1 MARLPATLRGFG
13 LSGFLVAL
21 GGLVLAGAIV
31 AGILYGLRTTDR
43 LEHTLWETWATQAAT
58 NDQGLTLANLLTRK
72 DKEGARQLL
81 GELGRGFE
89 NGDKHALLTRLRSL
103 RLERLGDPEDGAEED
118 LEFASWPDSSE
129 EPAASDPAEY
139 TRRAVPLRDGED
151 GPIVGQ
157 LWIEYRFGH
166 SAHPIERWK
175 GQAQRFA
182 IGFILVPVLLS
193 TALIALGLVLGLQ
206 RARARARLEQ
216 LRGQQLL
223 IDFGNQMCHEL
234 RNALYVFDNEVGN
247 VHLIVDKVEKLL
259 ACWNEAL
266 ESAGARLRLEPA
278 DVERLK
284 GLVRKTLQRERLDP
298 ERDLPE
304 TCRHATV
311 AFDHLKRFSSYI
323 RLTVEELDRA
333 FVGGERELTLQRVSA
348 RAAWTQARELLSV
361 RLHNAGA
368 EVREEP
374 GAGDDHFL
382 GDPRALLHIFI
393 NLVKNAVDAFE
404 GVDERRELV
413 FRTSVTAGQVECSV
427 WNSGPAIAPE
437 HLPRIFEKGF
447 TTRKGSGRG
456 TGLALVR
463 QLVQRMN
470 GTIEVASGEGK
481 WTVFR
486 LRFPAAAAPKES

>member
-1 MARLPATLRGFG
+1 MARLLATLRGFG

-21 GGLVLAGAIV
+21 GGLVLAGAII
-31 AGILYGLRTTDR
+31 AGILNGLPTTDR
-43 LEHTLWETWATQAAT
+43 LEHALWKTWATRAAME
-58 NDQGLTLANLLTRK
+58 DQDLTLADLLDR
-72 DKEGARQLL
+72 DDRVGAEQLL
-81 GELGRGFE
+81 GELGRGFDK
-89 NGDKHALLTRLRSL
+89 GYKHAIHTQLRGL
-103 RLERLGDPEDGAEED
+103 RLERFVDG
-118 LEFASWPDSSE
+118 EFAKFAKWNPPDPSGSA
-129 EPAASDPAEY
+129 PASDPTEYEY
-139 TRRAVPLRDGED
+139 TKRVVALQDGD
-151 GPIVGQ
+151 GKIVGQ

-166 SAHPIERWK
+166 TAHPIEEWK
-175 GQAQRFA
+175 NQFQRFA
-182 IGFILVPVLLS
+182 IGLILGPVLLS

-223 IDFGNQMCHEL
+223 LDFGEQMCHEL

-278 DVERLK
+278 NVERLK
-284 GLVRKTLQRERLDP
+284 ALVRKTLQRERLDP
-298 ERDLPE
+298 DRDLRE

-333 FVGGERELTLQRVSA
+333 FVGGERELALQRISA
-348 RAAWTQARELLSV
+348 RATWAQARELVSV
-361 RLHNAGA
+361 RLHNAGV
-368 EVREEP
+368 EVRELP
-374 GAGDDHFL
+374 GTGDDHFL

-404 GVDERRELV
+404 GVDEPREVL

-470 GTIEVASGEGK
+470 GTIEVASGEGEG
-481 WTVFR
+481 TIFR
-486 LRFPAAAAPKES
+486 LRFPAAAAPEES

>member
-1 MARLPATLRGFG
+1 MARLPATLRGLG

-43 LEHTLWETWATQAAT
+43 LEHTLWETWATKAAT
-58 NDQGLTLANLLTRK
+58 NDQGLTLANLLTDEDR
-72 DKEGARQLL
+72 EGARQLL
-81 GELGRGFE
+81 GELGRGFD
-89 NGDKHALLTRLRSL
+89 NGDKHALSTKLRSL
-103 RLERLGDPEDGAEED
+103 RLERLGDRKDGAEED
-118 LEFASWPDSSE
+118 LEFAKWPK
-129 EPAASDPAEY
+129 EPGPSDPAEY
-139 TRRAVPLRDGED
+139 TWRAVPLRDGED

-166 SAHPIERWK
+166 AAHPIDQWK
-175 GQAQRFA
+175 NQAQRFA
-182 IGFILVPVLLS
+182 IGFILGPVLLS
-193 TALIALGLVLGLQ
+193 IALIALGLVLGLQ

-223 IDFGNQMCHEL
+223 LDFGEQMCHEL

-311 AFDHLKRFSSYI
+311 AYDHLKRFSAYI

-333 FVGGERELTLQRVSA
+333 FVGGERELPLQRVSA
-348 RAAWTQARELLSV
+348 RAAWAQARELLSV
-361 RLHNAGA
+361 RLDNAGA

-382 GDPRALLHIFI
+382 GDPRSLLHIFI

-404 GVDERRELV
+404 GIDEPRQLV
-413 FRTSVTAGQVECSV
+413 FRTSVAAGQVECSV
-427 WNSGPAIAPE
+427 WNSGPAISPK

-470 GTIEVASGEGK
+470 GTIEVASGEGEG
-481 WTVFR
+481 TVFR